1 MTKEQI
7 LTIVPARQ
15 STRKFHLVFNEQ
27 YLPYKKKSAPKSRR
41 FTQPHQEVQNRSTCI
56 SS

>member
-27 YLPYKKKSAPKSRR
+27 YLPYKKKICSEIEEIHTTAPRSAK
-41 FTQPHQEVQNRSTCI
+41 
-56 SS
+56 

>member
-7 LTIVPARQ
+7 LTIVAAHQ
-15 STRKFHLVFNEQ
+15 STRKFHLVFNAQ
-27 YLPYKKKSAPKSRR
+27 YLPYKKKSLLR
-41 FTQPHQEVQNRSTCI
+41 NRGDSHNRTEKRYISTCI